1 MTFQAPI
8 LSLNVPV
15 EPLGDVNAQTDQ
27 SHWYHYRFEADQ
39 PPAWPCL
46 LATTMQER
54 AKLTRIIRD
63 VTELYHGHHRADI
76 SATQILELHKR
87 YTNWREE
94 LSASL
99 GDIENQSQALPHV
112 LTML

>member
-27 SHWYHYRFEADQ
+27 SHWYHYR
-39 PPAWPCL
+39 
-46 LATTMQER
+46 
-54 AKLTRIIRD
+54 RIIRD

-87 YTNWREE
+87 YTKWREE